1 MNRKRSSFSQVAL
14 VTGVAVLSFMLLSG
28 CKSVEESVDGVNGG
42 GAKEAMNSA
51 AQALARAAE
60 EGKKLTMQGNDS
72 DSLVLETS
80 SPVGEFSG
88 IVIDH
93 EVGNIEIAA
102 SADDQI
108 RVSARIY
115 DLNSKS
121 IGKSQEK
128 VFEQATVS
136 IQAEGRTEARIRVHA
151 SDDEQKDLWDWARS
165 KYKYSGFGVDYRIEL
180 PAAIS
185 SYKVSNNVGNMEL
198 TGLTG
203 AFELKNEV
211 GNVDLVSAGIAGAS
225 KISVSTGSVE
235 LDVQSLENKG
245 KLAVDVALGDIHA
258 TLGDTVDSSV
268 DTKVELGEVSSSLNK
283 SRMGKDGSI
292 SLAVDVGNIDIN

>member
-1 MNRKRSSFSQVAL
+1 MNKKRSSFSQVAL
-14 VTGVAVLSFMLLSG
+14 VTGVTVLSFMLLSG
-28 CKSVEESVDGVNGG
+28 CKSVEESVDGVIGG
-42 GAKEAMNSA
+42 GTKEAVNSA
-51 AQALARAAE
+51 AQAVARAVE
-60 EGKKLTMQGNDS
+60 EGQELTAPGNDS
-72 DSLVLETS
+72 DSLVLES
-80 SPVGEFSG
+80 SSSVGKISG
-88 IVIDH
+88 MIIDH
-93 EVGNIEIAA
+93 EIGNIEIAA

-121 IGKSQEK
+121 VSKNLEK
-128 VFEQATVS
+128 VFEQAAVS
-136 IQAEGRTEARIRVHA
+136 IQAEGTQAHIRVHA
-151 SDDEQKDLWDWARS
+151 RDDERKDLWDWAKS
-165 KYKYSGFGVDYRIEL
+165 KYKNNGFGVDYKIEL

-185 SYKVSNNVGNMEL
+185 SYKVSNNVGNIEL

-245 KLAVDVALGDIHA
+245 KLAVNVALGDIHA
-258 TLGDTVDSSV
+258 TLADTVDSSV
-268 DTKVELGEVSSSLNK
+268 DTEVGLGEVSSSLNK

-292 SLAVDVGNIDIN
+292 SLAVDVGNVDVN